1 MRIRRITEAVVSTQ
15 DLITEL
21 SQYTELLEIGMLTAD
36 SHRETVRDVIASML
50 TEIANGLSTIREE
63 SDFPRFY
70 SLTKSLLEL
79 KKISIDS
86 EYSKTIGSIDKTEY
100 YKPQRNKIMDATM
113 KIPIFSFG
121 WIDRPEIKE
130 LAIQYKP
137 YTA

>member
-1 MRIRRITEAVVSTQ
+1 
-15 DLITEL
+15 
-21 SQYTELLEIGMLTAD
+21 
-36 SHRETVRDVIASML
+36 
-50 TEIANGLSTIREE
+50 LSTIREE